1 MLKNIGKLMILGA
14 MLQLTGCV
22 QNQIITKQDA
32 YPKMYEAAP
41 KSILVVPAV
50 NRSTAADA
58 PDLYSTTIA
67 QPLAEAGYY
76 VMPIPL
82 TNLLL
87 QQEGI
92 TDGAQLREVNPAKFR
107 QLMGADT
114 VLFVT
119 INQWDT
125 NYFVTGGN
133 VTVGAEFDLV
143 DTNSGETLWNYHN
156 IVVHNTSGNSGNL
169 LADII
174 ATAITTATT
183 DYVPIAHIVNQQ
195 VISTLP
201 VGQYHKRHRLDGT
214 DATVNQQQLKG
225 AAAAQ

>member
-1 MLKNIGKLMILGA
+1 MHANLLKVVLMMAVLS
-14 MLQLTGCV
+14 LTGCV
-22 QNQIITKQDA
+22 QTKPFTKQDA
-32 YPKMYEAAP
+32 YPKMYQAAP

-92 TDGAQLREVNPAKFR
+92 VDGEQLREVNPGKFK

-125 NYFVTGGN
+125 NYYVTGGN

-143 DTNSGETLWNYHN
+143 DTSSGETLWFYHSV
-156 IVVHNTSGNSGNL
+156 VVHDTSGNSGNL

-174 ATAITTATT
+174 STAIDTATT
-183 DYVPIAHIVNQQ
+183 DYVPIAHIVNQKM
-195 VISTLP
+195 VSALP
-201 VGQYHKRHRLDGT
+201 VGIYHQRHQQDGT
-214 DATVNQQQLKG
+214 DSSMDLYQQKALAG
-225 AAAAQ
+225 R